1 MRAPRLATTVELA
14 LASLSWSGARQA
26 RKAMESEGGSDPS
39 EDVAKLFAVTESLVG
54 AGIAPSIHQG
64 RGIIISALSKSTVRA
79 TIETSDDE
87 EDFSFEI
94 VKEELWRAVRLL
106 EEHGCGSEVPSAATS
121 LDSKAL
127 RMKMAG
133 MFLTT
138 EMPPTGRASTSSG
151 VVPSARSR
159 ASSSSPAAALSAPP
173 RSGTPATSESRAVV
187 VAEGVKP
194 SPSRVATP
202 RVASTVEREARRE
215 EAAERDDRSAHARG
229 PSEVAGRPIDGGE
242 RARVGRRT
250 HEEEAVR
257 IVTELRAQMNA
268 VHRKWRAYALALE
281 RATYFA
287 RVRVISR
294 GGRVRYSDAGPVDP
308 PRAAAGAAPCVPA
321 PAPRGPRVAAAP
333 PRGAATLASCMARGT
348 AVRGAPAAS
357 RASPA
362 EVVDLDDLEG
372 DYDEEEDGGAADGAS
387 SDASVKSEHDEEDE
401 SEALLKDL
409 RAAAG
414 GGGVTAASSRDKV
427 SDDPV
432 FLLKAFVPPQ
442 MTVKATTTVVK
453 FMFEH
458 VRETLEATGARVAPL
473 GGEDVRK
480 SLQLASVML
489 VRLAGFLSQAPGELV
504 GAAAMR
510 AGTPMPCKTSVQG
523 GTALKALRE
532 IVFEHMTEREVGHAA
547 TMGAAGRKSALSSS
561 GILMQKLGV
570 PSARLQ
576 MFHVADGGASDKG
589 GPEGLGQGIFERG
602 LCAISNDAAARE
614 QLGVLVGLL
623 EEGLSDSGVTRKGA
637 KKMTPGCL
645 FVRAVAGLVGNAL
658 AKSSSSSTMWAHVF
672 LAEQCG
678 KPSASSRE
686 RMQHNP
692 GYEHLDTVWQAVCS
706 VRAGVEQVLQQEWR
720 RLMRRESLDTTELA
734 NACWYGRWRKF
745 DLKKAITS
753 EQTSSWLG
761 VVKGDNHSL
770 SSVWAIFTS
779 FFSALTYLM
788 TTLTHFWDPE
798 VAFTLQLITT
808 SAVGALEAGVP
819 AAQIIEMLP
828 SVVFARFDDAHRE
841 FRQLGRALP
850 ALTQTW
856 ENFTESEPHER
867 FREVVMARTRG
878 KDSGSAADVYAALK
892 ALEKKFEEAQA
903 AGGKGGGGKAKGS
916 FVEKAVV
923 DRFIADHPGMCWVH
937 HLKGTCTKKD
947 CPHTHGERIQ
957 FGAANH
963 D

>member
-1 MRAPRLATTVELA
+1 
-14 LASLSWSGARQA
+14 
-26 RKAMESEGGSDPS
+26 
-39 EDVAKLFAVTESLVG
+39 
-54 AGIAPSIHQG
+54 
-64 RGIIISALSKSTVRA
+64 
-79 TIETSDDE
+79 
-87 EDFSFEI
+87 
-94 VKEELWRAVRLL
+94 
-106 EEHGCGSEVPSAATS
+106 
-121 LDSKAL
+121 
-127 RMKMAG
+127 
-133 MFLTT
+133 
-138 EMPPTGRASTSSG
+138 
-151 VVPSARSR
+151 
-159 ASSSSPAAALSAPP
+159 
-173 RSGTPATSESRAVV
+173 
-187 VAEGVKP
+187 
-194 SPSRVATP
+194 
-202 RVASTVEREARRE
+202 
-215 EAAERDDRSAHARG
+215 
-229 PSEVAGRPIDGGE
+229 
-242 RARVGRRT
+242 
-250 HEEEAVR
+250 
-257 IVTELRAQMNA
+257 MNA
-268 VHRKWRAYALALE
+268 VHRNWRAYALALE

-287 RVRVISR
+287 RVRVVSQ

-308 PRAAAGAAPCVPA
+308 PRAAAVAAPCVPA

-333 PRGAATLASCMARGT
+333 PRGGATLASCMARGT

-414 GGGVTAASSRDKV
+414 GGGVPAASSRDKV

-432 FLLKAFVPPQ
+432 FLLKAFIPPQ

-547 TMGAAGRKSALSSS
+547 TMGTAGRKSALSSS

-589 GPEGLGQGIFERG
+589 GPEGLGQGIFKRG

-706 VRAGVEQVLQQEWR
+706 GAVLLGARALEVMDPTHTWVIGDEAVHDRLLHEAPLRLAAASLAARRLRLLELLLESLQRRVNVRGRAGVLASSAGHDDLSKALVRLGLREVLPRLGEGRQGTPELAKLPVGVIKPSEHDARQHLDDLRRGDARLQGAHRRRGDELQRERDLWVPEVGERRHQVGQSAKE
-720 RLMRRESLDTTELA
+720 RREDRPDARLWLSPFTTPSQLDVCSDVIAFLRSNFRHRPYQQA
-734 NACWYGRWRKF
+734 FA
-745 DLKKAITS
+745 
-753 EQTSSWLG
+753 
-761 VVKGDNHSL
+761 
-770 SSVWAIFTS
+770 SSVVSRLSRRIRRRHSCCRTCSTPARTTPTGIG
-779 FFSALTYLM
+779 FSSVPPTMIDHDEDRGGGDAPRGARLADM
-788 TTLTHFWDPE
+788 QAERWGGHVFD
-798 VAFTLQLITT
+798 VAC
-808 SAVGALEAGVP
+808 E
-819 AAQIIEMLP
+819 
-828 SVVFARFDDAHRE
+828 
-841 FRQLGRALP
+841 GRANRRARRP
-850 ALTQTW
+850 A
-856 ENFTESEPHER
+856 S
-867 FREVVMARTRG
+867 ARACRG
-878 KDSGSAADVYAALK
+878 GRAAWR
-892 ALEKKFEEAQA
+892 
-903 AGGKGGGGKAKGS
+903 GGGCA
-916 FVEKAVV
+916 
-923 DRFIADHPGMCWVH
+923 
-937 HLKGTCTKKD
+937 
-947 CPHTHGERIQ
+947 
-957 FGAANH
+957 
-963 D
+963 

>member
-1 MRAPRLATTVELA
+1 
-14 LASLSWSGARQA
+14 
-26 RKAMESEGGSDPS
+26 
-39 EDVAKLFAVTESLVG
+39 
-54 AGIAPSIHQG
+54 
-64 RGIIISALSKSTVRA
+64 
-79 TIETSDDE
+79 
-87 EDFSFEI
+87 
-94 VKEELWRAVRLL
+94 
-106 EEHGCGSEVPSAATS
+106 
-121 LDSKAL
+121 
-127 RMKMAG
+127 
-133 MFLTT
+133 
-138 EMPPTGRASTSSG
+138 
-151 VVPSARSR
+151 
-159 ASSSSPAAALSAPP
+159 
-173 RSGTPATSESRAVV
+173 
-187 VAEGVKP
+187 
-194 SPSRVATP
+194 
-202 RVASTVEREARRE
+202 
-215 EAAERDDRSAHARG
+215 
-229 PSEVAGRPIDGGE
+229 
-242 RARVGRRT
+242 
-250 HEEEAVR
+250 
-257 IVTELRAQMNA
+257 
-268 VHRKWRAYALALE
+268 
-281 RATYFA
+281 
-287 RVRVISR
+287 
-294 GGRVRYSDAGPVDP
+294 
-308 PRAAAGAAPCVPA
+308 
-321 PAPRGPRVAAAP
+321 
-333 PRGAATLASCMARGT
+333 
-348 AVRGAPAAS
+348 
-357 RASPA
+357 
-362 EVVDLDDLEG
+362 VVDLDDLEG

-414 GGGVTAASSRDKV
+414 GGGVPAASSRDKV